1 MRERSSFIG
10 FEKPSAIRAAQ
21 DDKEA
26 AQAGCLFC
34 NLTNGEISESLLQPN
49 VPEPAFDRGQ

>member
-1 MRERSSFIG
+1 MPADRRGYNIYAMRSSFIG
-10 FEKPSAIRAAQ
+10 IREILAVCAAR

-34 NLTNGEISESLLQPN
+34 NLTNGESLESLL
-49 VPEPAFDRGQ
+49 